1 MMNKGMSIN
10 QIMALVQKHPKRNKI
25 KQEITKLSNGQ
36 TLLEYCIDNGLNYAF
51 IYRAINTYGRTLDE
65 AVNEYQTKGSKMP
78 SNWIFEKYGVLLRH
92 LMTENG
98 VNVQRVVDYMR
109 KEKLSMSEA
118 IEKYIIRKNAKQYD
132 VDADWMQEIY
142 AVLTD
147 ENMANEYDGFKKTFY
162 IDDQEEEC
170 IIQSYDEVQNL
181 DRKLL
186 LFEIAES
193 IKENIFTPD
202 EMSEVLQV
210 YEVKPEEIE
219 TIFLDLYIKYDDK
232 ILLGKDQPEMK
243 RRNTINEIAK
253 KWYYMTAE
261 ERKKVLEDNEI
272 TTYEENMI
280 AELSNNIV
288 KYKKMLISKDKD
300 YLKNGQEQG

>member
-288 KYKKMLISKDKD
+288 KYKKMLIRKNKD